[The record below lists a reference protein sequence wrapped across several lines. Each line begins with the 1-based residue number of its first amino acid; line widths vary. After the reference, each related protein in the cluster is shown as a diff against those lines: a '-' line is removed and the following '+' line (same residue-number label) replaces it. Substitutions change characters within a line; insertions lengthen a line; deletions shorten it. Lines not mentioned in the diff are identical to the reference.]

1 MGLRRGATV
10 PMLPGNE
17 HVGCL
22 SVERI
27 RDFEGVVS
35 YSRHVHMT
43 PRPGLK
49 PRGYSRL
56 TGSNGGTQSCRYHVE
71 NPARKSRITTLLGLI
86 LDTVEGGENRNQG
99 DGPSCQHTKA
109 RSART

>member
-1 MGLRRGATV
+1 MRRVATV
-10 PMLPGNE
+10 PMLPGIE

-71 NPARKSRITTLLGLI
+71 NPARKSRITTLLGLTTI
-86 LDTVEGGENRNQG
+86 LVLICSRKDPVVDRVKV
-99 DGPSCQHTKA
+99 P
-109 RSART
+109 